1 MKKQTRSSLIIL
13 GFCLFA
19 SLACQTSCASWVSW
33 SNAKTLQGDNQVPKG
48 WIAHQDP
55 TGFSVQFPRG
65 WQARTDRNTGR
76 VELQGQEGE
85 QLCVWPIFIPNQTR
99 QNVTNMTAEASA
111 FGKQTASSVLQKF
124 AANLWPNAAWE
135 MPQAAGPA
143 SVRMRGRLGDRP
155 ALAIFT
161 WVNSPKGSA
170 GYVYT
175 IAAPEAR
182 YRQSEDTFAKIL
194 QSFQLVGAPAPPQE
208 PAPTYVKWQ
217 DPRENAFSL
226 DAPSQWRMQGGLFR
240 FASVDTRA
248 AWETISPDGQTRIT
262 GGDAELPPFTLPSQL
277 LAMGG
282 FPEGSWYSPG
292 YGVRLMVKRYIPGTA
307 FAQSYVTSK
316 VASGCTDLTFTE
328 TRDRPD
334 AVQSLNAIYAQSGLA
349 VKLTAGE
356 VAFTCR
362 KNGQLMQG
370 YYFAG
375 TQLVQSPGGGIWNV
389 EHLFGYL
396 ATSGK
401 AAQAQTVL
409 ERMVQSVAVN
419 PQWAAMQQNITA
431 NTSQIV
437 SRTNREISNIITSS
451 YWKRQGVMDELSR
464 RRSNAT
470 LGVEDVVDRTTGR
483 QIKVESGSNYYWID
497 QRGTIVGTQTETR
510 PNLDFRELT
519 RLP

>member
-1 MKKQTRSSLIIL
+1 MVT
-13 GFCLFA
+13 C
-19 SLACQTSCASWVSW
+19 LACQTNWASWGS
-33 SNAKTLQGDNQVPKG
+33 AKSLQNDQAPKG
-48 WIAHQDP
+48 WVAHQDP
-55 TGFSVQFPRG
+55 AGFSVQFPRG
-65 WQARTDRNTGR
+65 WQARTDRRSGR

-85 QLCVWPIFIPNQTR
+85 QLFVWPIFIPGQNR
-99 QNVTNMTAEASA
+99 QNVTVESAS
-111 FGKQTASSVLQKF
+111 FGKQAASPVLQKL
-124 AANLWPNAAWE
+124 ANTLWPNAAWE
-135 MPQAAGPA
+135 MPQSAGAA
-143 SVRMRGRLGDRP
+143 SMRMRGRDGGRLV
-155 ALAIFT
+155 LSIFT

-170 GYVYT
+170 GYLYA

-182 YRQSEDTFAKIL
+182 YRQSEEIFAKIF
-194 QSFQLVGAPAPPQE
+194 QSFQLVGAPAAE
-208 PAPTYVKWQ
+208 RESAPTYVKWQ

-226 DAPSQWRMQGGLFR
+226 DVPSQWRMQGGLFR

-248 AWETISPDGQTRIT
+248 AWEAVSPDGQARLT
-262 GGDAELPPFTLPSQL
+262 GGDAEIPPFTLPSQI

-282 FPEGSWYSPG
+282 FQEGSWYSPG

-307 FAQSYVTSK
+307 FAKSYVTSK
-316 VASGCTDLTFTE
+316 VASGCADLTFTE

-334 AVQSLNAIYAQSGLA
+334 AVQALNNIYAQSGLA
-349 VKLTAGE
+349 VKLSAGE

-362 KNGQLMQG
+362 KNGQLMEG

-396 ATSGK
+396 AASGK

-419 PQWAAMQQNITA
+419 PQWAAMQQGVTA

-437 SRTNREISNIITSS
+437 SRTNREISNIITGS

-470 LGVEDVVDRTTGR
+470 LGVEDVVDQTTGR

-497 QRGTIVGTQTETR
+497 QRGTIVGTQTDTR